1 MDRPERRWCRR
12 VLGDTQDRS
21 TCSAASTTTSY
32 EHQIATTQ
40 PRERRNSTLS
50 TLDNATTASTP
61 SRSRPSAAW
70 TRRPRRPEQ
79 PAVSRSRFPF
89 GLLLC
94 MGQRASEPGPR
105 SRSLGTT
112 DEKQGGRSYF
122 SVAFCEDLVH
132 RIGQGCSSQGG
143 RSARVASFL
152 VVAGSACAL
161 RRVSP
166 ARNRHRRAERRLVGT
181 TGM

>member
-12 VLGDTQDRS
+12 VLRDTQDRS

-105 SRSLGTT
+105 SRSLGTNRERAAGPLPGSCFRLRSSRSGSQRLST
-112 DEKQGGRSYF
+112 SFVSQTCNGTTPNASNGGQL
-122 SVAFCEDLVH
+122 A
-132 RIGQGCSSQGG
+132 
-143 RSARVASFL
+143 SA
-152 VVAGSACAL
+152 SAC
-161 RRVSP
+161 RVTGVP
-166 ARNRHRRAERRLVGT
+166 ARPAPAEQG
-181 TGM
+181 

>member
-12 VLGDTQDRS
+12 VLRDTQDRS
-21 TCSAASTTTSY
+21 TCSAASATTSY
-32 EHQIATTQ
+32 EHQMATTQ
-40 PRERRNSTLS
+40 PRARRSSTLS

-105 SRSLGTT
+105 SRSLGTST
-112 DEKQGGRSYF
+112 GHLGVRSRD
-122 SVAFCEDLVH
+122 ARLLRE
-132 RIGQGCSSQGG
+132 SSRLAVLG
-143 RSARVASFL
+143 
-152 VVAGSACAL
+152 
-161 RRVSP
+161 
-166 ARNRHRRAERRLVGT
+166 RRARASSGPGVWATVQVALANRAKRQRPVLPLGA
-181 TGM
+181 